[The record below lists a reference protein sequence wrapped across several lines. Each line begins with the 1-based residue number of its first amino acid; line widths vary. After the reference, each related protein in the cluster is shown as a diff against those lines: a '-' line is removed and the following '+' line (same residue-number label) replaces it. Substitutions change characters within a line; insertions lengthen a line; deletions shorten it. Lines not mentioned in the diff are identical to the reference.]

1 MFGRGL
7 CAASDHRVDTAADA
21 NGGQEGGEQA
31 GETRRQLQTHAQPCP
46 LTRTHHTNP
55 LLLLFDGITL
65 SVEVIVSVTTV
76 TCRHSCLSMP
86 VGTHLTSVGTLTCRC
101 HRFRIA
107 ADKLLRGFCCA
118 QEADGDGASRRCV
131 SAGGCAVGMRQAK
144 AAGATNRAR
153 RAQTAIEQR
162 REPTNDPS

>member
-7 CAASDHRVDTAADA
+7 CPASDHGVDTAADA
-21 NGGQEGGEQA
+21 DGGQEGGEQA
-31 GETRRQLQTHAQPCP
+31 GETRRQLQTHTQPRP

-86 VGTHLTSVGTLTCRC
+86 VGTHACRC
-101 HRFRIA
+101 HRVA
-107 ADKLLRGFCCA
+107 SLLTSFCV
-118 QEADGDGASRRCV
+118 V
-131 SAGGCAVGMRQAK
+131 SAVRRRRMGMAR
-144 AAGATNRAR
+144 AAAA
-153 RAQTAIEQR
+153 
-162 REPTNDPS
+162 